1 MVIART
7 VEPGLP
13 QPAWFRLVAGVLA
26 AFVREQQ
33 QYIVPTAVKQ
43 DSLFLHMEGTQASTD
58 IIFKLYD
65 SCSMLKG
72 IFFFFFLS
80 LWPEREV
87 TFTLIF
93 ANQSGRRIQK
103 SVGSQTSNEKEP
115 TIPRVL
121 AVFPTQRFHQPPSAA
136 PPPTPTIG
144 TYKPFNSY
152 LVSGHS
158 KTVYD
163 IFRRKCENS
172 VR

>member
-1 MVIART
+1 MIART

-43 DSLFLHMEGTQASTD
+43 YILFLHMEGTQASTD

-103 SVGSQTSNEKEP
+103 SVGSQTSNESQPSLGSWLFFLPSVFTSHLPLHRPPHLPSEP
-115 TIPRVL
+115 IN
-121 AVFPTQRFHQPPSAA
+121 PSTRTSFQGIYMGANYGWA
-136 PPPTPTIG
+136 
-144 TYKPFNSY
+144 
-152 LVSGHS
+152 
-158 KTVYD
+158 
-163 IFRRKCENS
+163 
-172 VR
+172 

>member
-72 IFFFFFLS
+72 IFFFFFFESMAGTGGHVHLD
-80 LWPEREV
+80 
-87 TFTLIF
+87 F
-93 ANQSGRRIQK
+93 ASQSFKNQLALRRR
-103 SVGSQTSNEKEP
+103 TTRAN
-115 TIPRVL
+115 
-121 AVFPTQRFHQPPSAA
+121 
-136 PPPTPTIG
+136 
-144 TYKPFNSY
+144 
-152 LVSGHS
+152 HS
-158 KTVYD
+158 
-163 IFRRKCENS
+163 
-172 VR
+172 